1 MTPPVEVASRAD
13 SVQSSTA
20 ATATATADAT
30 ASTAA
35 DVAERTGTKQLAA
48 GGSILAIATVAANA
62 GNYLLNVF
70 LGRWLTPAEF
80 ADANLMVTLMLLVTA
95 IAVSLQLLA
104 ARFAGVHQANGEPT
118 RTEALATWLVRR
130 AGLVGVVLAL
140 VLMVPAGWWQD
151 FFNSGSPWP
160 FVILGAGMPF
170 YMAQAVG
177 RGVLQG
183 RLAFAPLAATFIVE
197 MLCRVLVGVALVAM
211 GFGVTGA
218 TIGLTA
224 SFVATWLAVEVLSR
238 RQRPVASARGS
249 TGTAGV
255 DREELRDLRR
265 YAFPVGVLLLGQ
277 IVINNGDVLISKRF
291 LDPDTAGVYAA
302 IALIGRAVFFLSW
315 SVATTLFPA
324 AAQRDQAGQSSND
337 LLRGGLFAVAGI
349 GVACTIG
356 ARLLGGIVLS
366 RVFGPEYAGISE
378 PLAKYAFA
386 TSLFAMANLVVTHH
400 LSMGRRRVG
409 YVLLAGGVVQTVLLL
424 LGRGSIDELI
434 TAQIIA
440 MAVLFVAV
448 MVVHLIGER
457 RGQSQPI
464 QPPPAPRESVRT
476 KSTRDQEV

>member
-1 MTPPVEVASRAD
+1 MTLAD
-13 SVQSSTA
+13 SP
-20 ATATATADAT
+20 
-30 ASTAA
+30 STAA

-118 RTEALATWLVRR
+118 RTDALANWLVRR
-130 AGLVGVVLAL
+130 AGVVGVVLAAGL
-140 VLMVPAGWWQD
+140 ILPASWWQE

-183 RLAFAPLAATFIVE
+183 RLAFAPLAATFIAE
-197 MLCRVLVGVALVAM
+197 MLCRVIVGVSLVAA
-211 GFGVTGA
+211 GFGVSGA
-218 TIGLTA
+218 TVGLTA
-224 SFVATWLAVEVLSR
+224 SFVATWLCVEILYR
-238 RQRPVASARGS
+238 RQKV
-249 TGTAGV
+249 TVTADAGAPREGV
-255 DREELRDLRR
+255 DRSELRDLRK

-277 IVINNGDVLISKRF
+277 IIINNGDVLISKRF

-324 AAQRDQAGQSSND
+324 TAQRDQAGQGSND

-349 GVACTIG
+349 GVICTIG
-356 ARLLGGIVLS
+356 ARLLGGVVLS
-366 RVFGPEYAGISE
+366 RVFGPEYAGISA
-378 PLAKYAFA
+378 PLSKYAFA

-400 LSMGRRRVG
+400 LSTGRVRAG
-409 YVLLAGGVVQTVLLL
+409 YVLLAGGAVQTVLLL
-424 LGRGSIDELI
+424 LGRGSIDQLI

-440 MAVLFVAV
+440 MALLFIGVMAV
-448 MVVHLIGER
+448 HVRGER
-457 RGQSQPI
+457 RAQQFATTPS
-464 QPPPAPRESVRT
+464 
-476 KSTRDQEV
+476 KSDHRLSEHQGA

>member
-1 MTPPVEVASRAD
+1 MTPPAKLDDRTDADIGVAAGESEAANIPVD
-13 SVQSSTA
+13 SA
-20 ATATATADAT
+20 AAE
-30 ASTAA
+30 
-35 DVAERTGTKQLAA
+35 VAERTGTKQLAA

-118 RTEALATWLVRR
+118 RTDALARWLVRR
-130 AGLVGVVLAL
+130 AGFVGVLLAAGL
-140 VLMVPAGWWQD
+140 ILPATWWQG
-151 FFNSGSPWP
+151 FFNSGSAWP
-160 FVILGAGMPF
+160 FVILGVGMPF

-197 MLCRVLVGVALVAM
+197 MLCRVIVGVTLVAL
-211 GFGVTGA
+211 GFGVSGA

-224 SFVATWLAVEVLSR
+224 SFIATWLAVEVLYR
-238 RQRPVASARGS
+238 RQKAEAT
-249 TGTAGV
+249 TGAAAVKSESSV
-255 DREELRDLRR
+255 DRAELRDLRR

-277 IVINNGDVLISKRF
+277 IIINNGDVLISKRY
-291 LDPDTAGVYAA
+291 LDPETAGVYAA

-324 AAQRDQAGQSSND
+324 TAQRDQAGQGSND

-349 GVACTIG
+349 GVICTIG
-356 ARLLGGIVLS
+356 ARLLGGVVLS

-378 PLAKYAFA
+378 PLSKYAFA

-400 LSMGRRRVG
+400 LSTGRVRAG
-409 YVLLAGGVVQTVLLL
+409 FVLLAGGAVQTVLLL

-440 MAVLFVAV
+440 MAILFVGVMAV
-448 MVVHLIGER
+448 HVLGER
-457 RGQSQPI
+457 RAQQRTPL
-464 QPPPAPRESVRT
+464 ESSPSAHRLPEQQGV
-476 KSTRDQEV
+476 